1 MGMHTKDGRP
11 VTDEMLDEWA
21 EAYERG
27 EWPEGK
33 TVVMGRPR
41 LADEEVRPVTFKLP
55 VSTIR
60 ALDLKALAPGGTRSQ
75 ALRQAIDDYLAQ
87 A

>member
-1 MGMHTKDGRP
+1 MSMHTKDGRP
-11 VTDEMLDEWA
+11 VTDEMLDEWP

-55 VSTIR
+55 VSPFARSPESAR
-60 ALDLKALAPGGTRSQ
+60 ALRHEVA
-75 ALRQAIDDYLAQ
+75 ALRQAVDDYLAQ